1 MFIRVSYV
9 NHFKDSFM
17 EKDVL
22 SSADLMTR
30 NLANRVEIAFPI
42 YDEAHKER
50 ISQILS
56 IYLMDN
62 VKAREQDQNG
72 CYSYVEKSQGKDE
85 I

>member
-9 NHFKDSFM
+9 NHFKYSFM
-17 EKDVL
+17 EN
-22 SSADLMTR
+22 S
-30 NLANRVEIAFPI
+30 VEIAFPI

-72 CYSYVEKSQGKDE
+72 CYSYVEKSKGKDE